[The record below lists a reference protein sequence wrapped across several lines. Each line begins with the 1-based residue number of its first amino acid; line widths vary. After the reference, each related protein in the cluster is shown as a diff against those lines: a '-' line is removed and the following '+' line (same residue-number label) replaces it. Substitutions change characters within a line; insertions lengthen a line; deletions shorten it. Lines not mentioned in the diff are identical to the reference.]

1 MIMRFKRIT
10 AVFIVC
16 LLVMPTTL
24 VSAAT
29 NESSADGTYSEKSEV
44 VYATLNAN
52 GDQKEMYVV
61 NSFTVDKP
69 GKMVDFGPYTGI
81 ENLTNLTDM
90 KLNDNQVSFTAKEDE
105 FYYQGNIKNKP
116 LPWDINVSYKLNG
129 ETVSPDEL
137 LGKDGQFEIHIDT
150 KENQKANSN
159 FFENYML
166 QISLPLK
173 SEIYQN
179 IEAEKGT
186 IANAGKNKQ
195 VTFTVM
201 PEKEE
206 SFVVKANVKD
216 LEMESIEISAVTS
229 SMSIDSPD
237 AGDMTED
244 MKTLS
249 DATEEINDGVGELN
263 EGIAELNNGAASLQG
278 GSASYKNGINKLANQ
293 SSELIK
299 GSKEIDK
306 ALEEMSQSVGSGS
319 SKTNV
324 GELKK
329 LQKGLTEIA
338 NGLGE
343 TKKGL
348 SDLKKQYAEAYDAL
362 DKSMRAIPDYDIT
375 KEEID
380 KLKEIKAIKNSDS
393 NTKVI
398 EDLFETYSA
407 AQETKKIYANR
418 KKAFQAVIPTL
429 DGVIGSLQTMKTN
442 VETMADNLGKS
453 LDNMNVDESM
463 MKKLQKG
470 LSTLSSNYQSFHS
483 GLVDYTGGVSEVSRS
498 YGNLHG
504 GITDLTDGTSE
515 LENGVNELHEGTT
528 ELAESTNDL
537 PDQMQTEIDQMINEY
552 DKSDFNPVSFVSSK
566 NEKVNSVQFVIKT
579 ESIKKDN
586 DEQET
591 QQQKEEK
598 KGFWDRLFDLFR

>member
-1 MIMRFKRIT
+1 MRFKRIT
-10 AVFIVC
+10 AVFMAC
-16 LLVMPTTL
+16 LLIIPTHL

-29 NESSADGTYSEKSEV
+29 NESSSDGTYSEKSEV

-52 GDQKEMYVV
+52 GDQEEMYVV

-69 GKMVDFGPYTGI
+69 GKMVDFGPYTSVG
-81 ENLTNLTDM
+81 NLTNLTDM
-90 KLNDNQVSFTAKEDE
+90 KLKDNQVTFTATEDE
-105 FYYQGNIKNKP
+105 FYYQGNIENKP

-129 ETVSPDEL
+129 KTVSPDEL
-137 LGKDGQFEIHIDT
+137 LGKDGRFEVHIDT
-150 KENQKANSN
+150 KANQKANSN

-166 QISLPLK
+166 QISLPLN

-179 IEAEKGT
+179 IETENGT

-206 SFVVKANVKD
+206 SFVVKADVKD

-237 AGDMTED
+237 SEDMTED
-244 MKTLS
+244 MKSLS

-263 EGIAELNNGAASLQG
+263 EGIAELNNGAASIQE
-278 GSASYKNGINKLANQ
+278 GSASYKNGINKLANR

-319 SKTNV
+319 NETNV

-348 SDLKKQYAEAYDAL
+348 SDLKKQYTKAYDAL
-362 DKSMRAIPDYDIT
+362 DKSMAAIPVGDISDD
-375 KEEID
+375 EIK
-380 KLKEIKAIKNSDS
+380 KLKAS
-393 NTKVI
+393 NADPEVI
-398 EDLFETYSA
+398 EKLIKTHKAAGAAKGTYSSV
-407 AQETKKIYANR
+407 
-418 KKAFQAVIPTL
+418 KKAFQAVNPTL
-429 DGVIGSLQTMKTN
+429 DGVIGSLQKMKTN

-463 MKKLQKG
+463 KKLQQG

-515 LENGVNELHEGTT
+515 LENGVNDLHEGTT

-566 NEKVNSVQFVIKT
+566 NKKVNSVQFVIKT
-579 ESIKKDN
+579 ESIKKD
-586 DEQET
+586 DDKQESKEQE
-591 QQQKEEK
+591 KEK

>member
-1 MIMRFKRIT
+1 MRFKRIT
-10 AVFIVC
+10 AVFMAC
-16 LLVMPTTL
+16 LLIIPTHL

-29 NESSADGTYSEKSEV
+29 NESSSDGTYSEKSEV

-69 GKMVDFGPYTGI
+69 GKMVDFGPYTSVG
-81 ENLTNLTDM
+81 NLTNLTDM
-90 KLNDNQVSFTAKEDE
+90 KLKDNQVTFTATEDE
-105 FYYQGNIKNKP
+105 FYYQGNIENKP

-129 ETVSPDEL
+129 KTVSPDEL
-137 LGKDGQFEIHIDT
+137 LGKDGQFEVHIDT
-150 KENQKANSN
+150 KANQKANSN

-166 QISLPLK
+166 QISLPLN

-179 IEAEKGT
+179 IETENGT

-201 PEKEE
+201 PEKED
-206 SFVVKANVKD
+206 SFVVKADVKD

-237 AGDMTED
+237 SEDMTED
-244 MKTLS
+244 MKSLS

-263 EGIAELNNGAASLQG
+263 EGIAELNNGAASIQE
-278 GSASYKNGINKLANQ
+278 GSASYKNGINKLANR

-319 SKTNV
+319 NETNV

-348 SDLKKQYAEAYDAL
+348 SDLKKQYTKAYDAL
-362 DKSMRAIPDYDIT
+362 DKSMAAIPVGDISDD
-375 KEEID
+375 EIK
-380 KLKEIKAIKNSDS
+380 KLKAS
-393 NTKVI
+393 NADPEVI
-398 EDLFETYSA
+398 EKLIKTHKAAGAAKGTYSSV
-407 AQETKKIYANR
+407 
-418 KKAFQAVIPTL
+418 KKAFQAVNPTL
-429 DGVIGSLQTMKTN
+429 DGVIGSLQKMKTN

-463 MKKLQKG
+463 KKLQQG

-515 LENGVNELHEGTT
+515 LENGVNDLHEGTT

-566 NEKVNSVQFVIKT
+566 NKKVNSVQFVIKT
-579 ESIKKDN
+579 ESIKKD
-586 DEQET
+586 DDKQESKEQE
-591 QQQKEEK
+591 KEK

>member
-10 AVFIVC
+10 AVFMAC
-16 LLVMPTTL
+16 LLIIPTHL

-29 NESSADGTYSEKSEV
+29 NESSSDGTYSEKSEV

-69 GKMVDFGPYTGI
+69 GKMVDFGPYTSVG
-81 ENLTNLTDM
+81 NLTNLTDM
-90 KLNDNQVSFTAKEDE
+90 KLKDNQVTFTATEDE
-105 FYYQGNIKNKP
+105 FYYQGNIENKP

-129 ETVSPDEL
+129 KTVSPDEL
-137 LGKDGQFEIHIDT
+137 LGKDGQFEVHIDT
-150 KENQKANSN
+150 KANQKANSN

-166 QISLPLK
+166 QISLPLN

-179 IEAEKGT
+179 IETENGT

-201 PEKEE
+201 PEKED
-206 SFVVKANVKD
+206 SFVVKADVKD

-237 AGDMTED
+237 SEDMTED
-244 MKTLS
+244 MKSLS

-263 EGIAELNNGAASLQG
+263 EGIAELNNGAASIQE
-278 GSASYKNGINKLANQ
+278 GSASYKNGINKLANR

-319 SKTNV
+319 NETNV

-348 SDLKKQYAEAYDAL
+348 SDLKKQYTKAYDAL
-362 DKSMRAIPDYDIT
+362 DKSMAAIPVGDISDD
-375 KEEID
+375 EIK
-380 KLKEIKAIKNSDS
+380 KLKAS
-393 NTKVI
+393 NADPEVI
-398 EDLFETYSA
+398 EKLIKTHKAAGAAKGTYSSV
-407 AQETKKIYANR
+407 
-418 KKAFQAVIPTL
+418 KKAFQAVNPTL
-429 DGVIGSLQTMKTN
+429 DGVIGSLQKMKTN

-463 MKKLQKG
+463 KKLQQG

-515 LENGVNELHEGTT
+515 LENGVNDLHEGTT

-566 NEKVNSVQFVIKT
+566 NKKVNSVQFVIKT
-579 ESIKKDN
+579 ESIKKD
-586 DEQET
+586 DDKQESKEQE
-591 QQQKEEK
+591 KEK

>member
-1 MIMRFKRIT
+1 MRFKRIT
-10 AVFIVC
+10 AVFMIC

-24 VSAAT
+24 VTAAT

-150 KENQKANSN
+150 KANQKANSN

-166 QISLPLK
+166 QISLPLN

-179 IEAEKGT
+179 IEAENGT

-206 SFVVKANVKD
+206 SFVVKADVKD

-237 AGDMTED
+237 SEDMTED
-244 MKTLS
+244 MKSLS

-263 EGIAELNNGAASLQG
+263 EGIAELNNGAASLQE
-278 GSASYKNGINKLANQ
+278 GSPSYKNGINKLANR

-319 SKTNV
+319 NETNV

-348 SDLKKQYAEAYDAL
+348 SDLKNKYAKAYKAL
-362 DKSMRAIPDYDIT
+362 DKSMAAIPAGDISDD
-375 KEEID
+375 EIK
-380 KLKEIKAIKNSDS
+380 KLKAS
-393 NTKVI
+393 NADPEVI
-398 EDLFETYSA
+398 EKLIKTHKAAGAAKSTYSSV
-407 AQETKKIYANR
+407 
-418 KKAFQAVIPTL
+418 KKAFQAVSPTL

-442 VETMADNLGKS
+442 VETMADNLGES

-463 MKKLQKG
+463 KKLQQG

-483 GLVDYTGGVSEVSRS
+483 GLADYTGGVSEVSKS
-498 YGNLHG
+498 YGELHG

-552 DKSDFNPVSFVSSK
+552 DKSDFNPVSFVSPK
-566 NEKVNSVQFVIKT
+566 NKKVNSVQFVIKT
-579 ESIKKDN
+579 ESIKKD
-586 DEQET
+586 DDKQETKEQE
-591 QQQKEEK
+591 EEK